1 MRFFIKYSQ
10 IIYIIILLFI
20 YNVKGEGGRILKN
33 IFNPLQRLHFYAALF
48 ITPLLIT
55 LTISGIGYLFFQE
68 VENNIYKTEFF
79 GDSSVKTHQTLNEA
93 VDEVE
98 DKFDGFYIS
107 KVSMMDEPYNNR
119 ITLDDMAGN
128 QRYVFLD
135 QNNQIVADQNAKH
148 TYANIVRN
156 IHSSLFTEN
165 TFINYL
171 VELTA
176 CWTIFMILSGTYM
189 LIKKKLISNKN
200 KKLRFQKWHGILGVV
215 IAIPVFV
222 LVLTGLPWSGYMGAK
237 IANVMDN
244 SGELGQSEL
253 AINPPK
259 SDVNEI
265 PWATRENKQPASE
278 GHAAH
283 HGGGEMPRTDIKNQI
298 SIDKV
303 ATEAK
308 KNGIDKPYSIVYPSN
323 ESAAF
328 TVSKGSNTGVTGLDV
343 SPYDEQTLY
352 LDQYNG
358 KDLGKVKYEEYGI
371 IGKWFTWGIPLH
383 EGHLFGVANKVINLL
398 VCIALLT
405 AVGLGLTSW
414 IKKMKDSN
422 VKVPPRVK
430 KPMSIPLAIVLI
442 VLGILMPLFGF
453 SLIVVFIIEA
463 LLYYKDR
470 RNKQKK

>member
-1 MRFFIKYSQ
+1 MLFFIKHSQ

-20 YNVKGEGGRILKN
+20 YNVKGEGGKILKN

-79 GDSSVKTHQTLNEA
+79 GDSSVKSHQTLNEA

-128 QRYVFLD
+128 QRYVFFD

-148 TYANIVRN
+148 TYANVVRN

-414 IKKMKDSN
+414 IKKMRDSN
-422 VKVPPRVK
+422 VKVPPRIK

>member
-1 MRFFIKYSQ
+1 MQFFIKYSQ

-79 GDSSVKTHQTLNEA
+79 GESSVKTHQTLNEA

-148 TYANIVRN
+148 TYANVVRN

-165 TFINYL
+165 TLINYL

-189 LIKKKLISNKN
+189 LIKKKLISNQN

-358 KDLGKVKYEEYGI
+358 KDLGEVKYEEYGI

>member
-1 MRFFIKYSQ
+1 MLFFIKYSQ

-20 YNVKGEGGRILKN
+20 YNVKGEGGKILKN

-79 GDSSVKTHQTLNEA
+79 GDSSVKSHQTLNEA

-148 TYANIVRN
+148 TYANVVRN

-189 LIKKKLISNKN
+189 LIKKKLISNNN

-303 ATEAK
+303 ANEAK

-414 IKKMKDSN
+414 IKKMRDSN

-430 KPMSIPLAIVLI
+430 KPMSIPLVIVLI

>member
-1 MRFFIKYSQ
+1 M
-10 IIYIIILLFI
+10 
-20 YNVKGEGGRILKN
+20 KN

-68 VENNIYKTEFF
+68 VENNVYKNEFF
-79 GDSSVKTHQTLNEA
+79 GDSSVKTHQSLNQA
-93 VDEVE
+93 VNQVE

-107 KVSMMDEPYNNR
+107 KVSILEEPYNKR

-135 QNNQIVADQNAKH
+135 HNNQIVADQNAKH
-148 TYANIVRN
+148 TYANVVRN

-165 TFINYL
+165 TIINYL

-176 CWTIFMILSGTYM
+176 CWTIFMILSGSYM
-189 LIKKKLISNKN
+189 LIKKKLITNKTKN
-200 KKLRFQKWHGILGVV
+200 LKFQKWHGVLGII

-265 PWATRENKQPASE
+265 PWATRNNKQPESKNE
-278 GHAAH
+278 SAH
-283 HGGGEMPRTDIKNQI
+283 HGSGEMPRTDIEKQI

-303 ATEAK
+303 VSNAQK
-308 KNGIDKPYSIVYPSN
+308 DGISKPFSVVYPTS
-323 ESAAF
+323 EEAAF

-343 SPYDEQTLY
+343 SPDEEQTLY
-352 LDQYNG
+352 IDQYNG
-358 KDLGKVKYEEYGI
+358 KSLGTVEYQEYGI

-383 EGHLFGVANKVINLL
+383 EGHLFGIANKVINLI

-405 AVGLGLTSW
+405 AIGLGLTSW
-414 IKKMKDSN
+414 IKRMKSTN
-422 VKVPPRVK
+422 IKVPKRIK
-430 KPMSIPLAIVLI
+430 KPMSIPLVTGLVI
-442 VLGILMPLFGF
+442 LGILMPLFGF
-453 SLIVVFIIEA
+453 SLIIVFLIEL
-463 LLYYKDR
+463 LLYFKD
-470 RNKQKK
+470 KKK